1 MLSAGCFLQA
11 ASLLGEK
18 SMGNLGQRNTIR
30 AMTQVFEFR
39 TNAMWIVA
47 GLFLTCAFLPPST
60 RAQASPTPSAAS
72 SAQGPVMEADPTAK
86 LLETGYRHLYELN
99 FAGARTDFVAYQK
112 ARPDDPLGKAS
123 EAASYLFEQFHARGV
138 LTSEFFVND
147 ATFLGGVSGTAE
159 QNNNPGFVEANN
171 LAREQAKKLLRANP
185 HDIHGLLAITIAD
198 GMESDYDAIIIK
210 KQLPGLSM
218 MRQAE
223 AEANTLLAIDPT
235 QEDAN
240 VALGMSNYVIG
251 SLPSYKRAFLWFGG
265 LHGDKLR
272 GMTLMGSAAEH
283 GHYLKPFAKV
293 MLALAYEREK
303 KPEKARELLA
313 QLAVEF
319 PNNAVFARELAIVS
333 KESCCNR

>member
-1 MLSAGCFLQA
+1 MPNACQQGTGRRFA
-11 ASLLGEK
+11 
-18 SMGNLGQRNTIR
+18 R
-30 AMTQVFEFR
+30 R
-39 TNAMWIVA
+39 TSQLRELRDHGVWIAA
-47 GLFLTCAFLPPST
+47 GLLLACAFSPAGIF
-60 RAQASPTPSAAS
+60 AQDAADTPAAEP
-72 SAQGPVMEADPTAK
+72 QQTPVMEADPSAHF
-86 LLETGYRHLYELN
+86 LESGYRHLYELN
-99 FAGARTDFVAYQK
+99 FVEARADFTSYQK

-123 EAASYLFEQFHARGV
+123 EAASYLFEQFHQRGV

-159 QNNNPGFVEANN
+159 QNHNEGFVNSNN
-171 LAREQAKKLLRANP
+171 QAREQAKKLLKTDPNN
-185 HDIHGLLAITIAD
+185 IHGLLALTIAD

-223 AEANTLLAIDPT
+223 ADAKTLLAIDPK

-265 LHGDKLR
+265 LHGDKQR
-272 GMTLMGSAAEH
+272 GMDQMGSAADH

-303 KPEKARELLA
+303 KPALARVLLA
-313 QLAVEF
+313 ELAVEF
-319 PNNAVFARELAIVS
+319 PTNAVFARELTIIE
-333 KESCCNR
+333 KQSCCNR

>member
-1 MLSAGCFLQA
+1 MPIAYRRRIGRRFA
-11 ASLLGEK
+11 
-18 SMGNLGQRNTIR
+18 R
-30 AMTQVFEFR
+30 R
-39 TNAMWIVA
+39 TFQLPELHAHGSWITA
-47 GLFLTCAFLPPST
+47 GLLLACAFSPVGIF
-60 RAQASPTPSAAS
+60 AQDATDTASAAP
-72 SAQGPVMEADPTAK
+72 QQTPVMEADPSAHF
-86 LLETGYRHLYELN
+86 LESGYRHLYELN
-99 FAGARTDFVAYQK
+99 FVEARADFTSYQK

-123 EAASYLFEQFHARGV
+123 EAASYLFEQFHQRGV

-159 QNNNPGFVEANN
+159 QNHNAGFVDANN
-171 LAREQAKKLLRANP
+171 KAREQAKTLLKTDPNN
-185 HDIHGLLAITIAD
+185 IHGLLALTIAD

-223 AEANTLLAIDPT
+223 ADAKTLLAIAPKE
-235 QEDAN
+235 EDAN

-265 LHGDKLR
+265 LHGDKQR
-272 GMTLMGSAAEH
+272 GMDQMGSAAEH

-303 KPEKARELLA
+303 KPALARELLA
-313 QLAVEF
+313 ELAVEF
-319 PNNAVFARELAIVS
+319 PTNAVFARELTIIE
-333 KESCCNR
+333 KQSCCNR